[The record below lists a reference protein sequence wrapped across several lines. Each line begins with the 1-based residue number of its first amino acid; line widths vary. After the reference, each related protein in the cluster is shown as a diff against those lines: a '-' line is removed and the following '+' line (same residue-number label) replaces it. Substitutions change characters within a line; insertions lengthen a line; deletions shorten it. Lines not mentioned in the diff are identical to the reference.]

1 MEKLEYDLAMLAKTG
16 PYAAL
21 QYIRR
26 AVGYD
31 EYLTEYAEYRR
42 MSVDELFDTLAE
54 LQDDA
59 KNYTTY
65 EEWFTHMEEYQK
77 ELAKQSKERRKNADA
92 VTLATYH
99 SSKGLEYEAVFLPQA
114 NEGLTPYKKAVLPED
129 LEEERRMFYV
139 GMTRAK
145 RYLFISYIKELRAKE
160 LQPSRFVG
168 ELLFDTAGL
177 KQGSRVIHKTYG
189 KGTLIKKEGDRLT
202 IQFEKIKGVRVLS
215 EAYCKQAQL
224 LRVEE

>member
-1 MEKLEYDLAMLAKTG
+1 
-16 PYAAL
+16 
-21 QYIRR
+21 
-26 AVGYD
+26 
-31 EYLTEYAEYRR
+31 
-42 MSVDELFDTLAE
+42 
-54 LQDDA
+54 
-59 KNYTTY
+59 
-65 EEWFTHMEEYQK
+65 
-77 ELAKQSKERRKNADA
+77 
-92 VTLATYH
+92 
-99 SSKGLEYEAVFLPQA
+99 
-114 NEGLTPYKKAVLPED
+114 
-129 LEEERRMFYV
+129 MFYV

-145 RYLFISYIKELRAKE
+145 RYLCISYMKELRAKE

-202 IQFEKIKGVRVLS
+202 IQFDKVKGARVLS